1 MCTLNPCKLIFLFII
16 LLTWSGCFLL
26 ISLSLVS
33 KTFQLYMDITF
44 LTFIVLSCY
53 IFFLSWFILWQKGET
68 WHELFHVLAC
78 MSCIL
83 ILIFFISCSHY
94 LDLIILFIYFPTHYF
109 SLGIHVLVRA
119 SYRYWDLIVYR
130 CIISSFAYDKMIRFR
145 RVLWVLGGLYNY
157 ILSQKLPKK
166 DIVRAL
172 HFHSICWQFCS
183 FPF

>member
-1 MCTLNPCKLIFLFII
+1 MFSSHFII
-16 LLTWSGCFLL
+16 SCIQDLSIIYGYHVSHFYRAILLYFFPLLVYFVTKRGDMTW
-26 ISLSLVS
+26 IVS
-33 KTFQLYMDITF
+33 CVSM
-44 LTFIVLSCY
+44 
-53 IFFLSWFILWQKGET
+53 
-68 WHELFHVLAC
+68 HELHLNID
-78 MSCIL
+78 S
-83 ILIFFISCSHY
+83 FISFPYY
-94 LDLIILFIYFPTHYF
+94 LYLIILFIYFPTHYF
-109 SLGIHVLVRA
+109 TLGIHVLVRA